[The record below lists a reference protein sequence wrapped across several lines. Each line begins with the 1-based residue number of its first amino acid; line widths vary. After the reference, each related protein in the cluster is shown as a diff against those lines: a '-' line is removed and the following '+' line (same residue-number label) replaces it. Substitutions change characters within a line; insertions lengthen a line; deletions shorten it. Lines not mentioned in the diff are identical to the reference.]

1 MASRWLKVAAVLLI
15 SVVPGCGVPV
25 ATMSNGSETQVAAES
40 LSQKDLLRLKPVVE
54 RLLARYAA
62 GETPSPEDIAQVRP
76 YAKELYS
83 DLVKDKK
90 LRAQAYPFSEKALV
104 QIFSKPDKVDA
115 LTPIRG
121 HALDDLKAKLQPGD
135 VVQCG
140 NNGSFIHS
148 LFYVGDDVIVHA
160 LAQPMNGKP
169 RAGVV
174 KETLSGY
181 FNRVER
187 DMVVV
192 LRPKWTETK
201 LKKATTYIKDQ
212 VGKDYDTLFLADSDE
227 RFYCTELVFKTLKVG
242 EVSKATPHL
251 ENGLWPMVMN
261 EDFRKPGDLA
271 VAYKV
276 NHD

>member
-1 MASRWLKVAAVLLI
+1 MASRWLKLAAVLLI
-15 SVVPGCGVPV
+15 SVLPGCGVLVPS
-25 ATMSNGSETQVAAES
+25 MSTGSESQVTAES

-54 RLLARYAA
+54 RVLARYAV
-62 GETPSPEDIAQVRP
+62 GESPSPEDIAQLKP
-76 YAKELYS
+76 YSKELYA

-90 LRAQAYPFSEKALV
+90 LRAQAYPFAEKALG
-104 QIFSKPDKVDA
+104 QYFSKPDKTDNV
-115 LTPIRG
+115 PPVRG
-121 HALDDLKAKLQPGD
+121 KALDELKAVLQPGD

-148 LFYVGDDVIVHA
+148 LFYVGDDVIIHA

-174 KETLSGY
+174 KETFSGY

-192 LRPKWTETK
+192 LRPKWTESK
-201 LKKATTYIKDQ
+201 LKKAVSYIKAQ
-212 VGKDYDTLFLADSDE
+212 VGKDYDTLFLADSEE
-227 RFYCTELVFKTLKVG
+227 RFYCTELVYKTLKAG
-242 EVSKATPHL
+242 EVSKVAPHL
-251 ENGLWPMVMN
+251 ANGLWPMVMN
-261 EDFRKPGDLA
+261 EDFRKAGDLA
-271 VAYKV
+271 LAHKI